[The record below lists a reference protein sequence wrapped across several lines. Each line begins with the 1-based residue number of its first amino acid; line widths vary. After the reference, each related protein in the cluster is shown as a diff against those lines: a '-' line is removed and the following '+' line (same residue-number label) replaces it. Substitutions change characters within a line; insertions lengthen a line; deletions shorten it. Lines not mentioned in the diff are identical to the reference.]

1 MSTPAPVR
9 ARQSY
14 RHEAFLWQGRADFVR
29 ALAPFIRDGIDAGEA
44 VMVAVI
50 PEHADWLR
58 KDLGARA
65 SQVHFVDMS
74 RLGRNPA
81 RIIPAWQRFLEDWSG
96 DGRPARGIGEP
107 IWPGRRPEEI
117 LECQLH
123 EALLNLAVD
132 PELPF
137 WLICPYDAE
146 HLDSEVIAEAGRS
159 HPALATAASY
169 HGSQSYRGHAHA
181 QEMFTAEL
189 PAICGTPTETTVT
202 GQTNL
207 EAAAAYVSL
216 QAASADLWSDRVID
230 LTNAVRGLS
239 INSLHRGAERV
250 RVRLWNKPEVLIC
263 DIIDDTVID
272 DFLIGRRAP
281 LTAGQDSLWSANR
294 TCDLVQARSS
304 TSGTSI
310 RLHLRKQSLPSK
322 SLAMKPA
329 GGAAEHP

>member
-14 RHEAFLWQGRADFVR
+14 RHEAFLWHGRADFVH
-29 ALAPFIRDGIDAGEA
+29 ALVPFIRDGIDAGEA

-50 PEHADWLR
+50 PEHADWIR
-58 KDLGARA
+58 TELGPAA
-65 SQVHFVDMS
+65 SQIRFVDMTE
-74 RLGRNPA
+74 LGRNPA
-81 RIIPAWQRFLEDWSG
+81 RIIPAWQRFLEEWAG

-107 IWPGRRPEEI
+107 VWPGRRPEEI

-146 HLDSEVIAEAGRS
+146 HLDPDVIAEAGRS
-159 HPALATAASY
+159 HPALSTAASY

-181 QEMFTAEL
+181 QEMFTADL
-189 PAICGTPTETTVT
+189 PAICGLPAEATVT
-202 GQTNL
+202 GQVDL
-207 EAAAAYVSL
+207 EAAASYVSL

-230 LTNAVRGLS
+230 LTDAVRGLTV
-239 INSLHRGAERV
+239 NSLHRGAQRV
-250 RVRLWNKPEVLIC
+250 QVRLWNAPEVLIC
-263 DIIDDTVID
+263 DVTDDTVID

-281 LTAGQDSLWSANR
+281 LTAGQDALWFANHM
-294 TCDLVQARSS
+294 CDLVQVRSS
-304 TSGTSI
+304 RSGTTV
-310 RLHLRKQSLPSK
+310 RLHMRK
-322 SLAMKPA
+322 
-329 GGAAEHP
+329 

>member
-29 ALAPFIRDGIDAGEA
+29 ALVPFIRDGIDAGEA

-81 RIIPAWQRFLEDWSG
+81 RIIPAWHRFLEDWCG

-137 WLICPYDAE
+137 WLVCPYDAE

-189 PAICGTPTETTVT
+189 PAICGRPTETTVT
-202 GQTNL
+202 
-207 EAAAAYVSL
+207 VSEPG
-216 QAASADLWSDRVID
+216 SGS
-230 LTNAVRGLS
+230 G
-239 INSLHRGAERV
+239 
-250 RVRLWNKPEVLIC
+250 VRLTPSSLRRSVVRPGHRSHRRRPWAQHQQPAP
-263 DIIDDTVID
+263 
-272 DFLIGRRAP
+272 GRRAGTCSALEQTRGADLRHHRRHRDRRLLDRSTRTGDRRAGVP
-281 LTAGQDSLWSANR
+281 LVRQPNVRPRTGPVKQKRNHHTAPPAEVTSAASHSEG
-294 TCDLVQARSS
+294 CLS
-304 TSGTSI
+304 
-310 RLHLRKQSLPSK
+310 
-322 SLAMKPA
+322 
-329 GGAAEHP
+329 

>member
-9 ARQSY
+9 AHQSY
-14 RHEAFLWQGRADFVR
+14 RHEAFLWRGRGEFVQ
-29 ALAPFIRDGIDAGEA
+29 ALVPFIRDGIDAGEA
-44 VMVAVI
+44 AMVAVI
-50 PEHADWLR
+50 PEHADWIR
-58 KDLGARA
+58 KGLGPTA

-74 RLGRNPA
+74 ELGRNPA
-81 RIIPAWQRFLEDWSG
+81 CIIPAWQRFLEDWSG
-96 DGRPARGIGEP
+96 NGRPARGIGEP

-169 HGSQSYRGHAHA
+169 QGSQSYRGHAHA

-189 PAICGTPTETTVT
+189 PAIGGLSAETTVT
-202 GQTNL
+202 GQANL
-207 EAAAAYVSL
+207 EATAAYVSL

-230 LTNAVRGLS
+230 LTDAVRGLTS
-239 INSLHRGAERV
+239 NSLHRGAERV
-250 RVRLWNKPEVLIC
+250 RVQLWNEPEVLIC
-263 DIIDDTVID
+263 DIADDTVID

-281 LTAGQDSLWSANR
+281 QAAGQDSLWFANQL
-294 TCDLVQARSS
+294 CDLVQARSNR
-304 TSGTSI
+304 SGTTV
-310 RLHLRKQSLPSK
+310 RLHMRKSRLSR
-322 SLAMKPA
+322 
-329 GGAAEHP
+329 GAPNPRPGTCSRS